1 MSAKKDSIELTH
13 KQIVEFVR
21 NNFREIKDAA
31 NTNTLIHFHSI
42 NKFLLMAHNPNY
54 AKILGNI
61 IANHDDLPL
70 SVVLEKY
77 GENLEIALKNEPTTK
92 SHANVL
98 QKIYG
103 YFKKDMTVEE
113 KSKILKMIEGYRL
126 GQVSLNNM
134 LLLFDDLT
142 RRFEKTYLVRQTYFL
157 LYVTIPN
164 PEQNRIT

>member
-1 MSAKKDSIELTH
+1 MSTKTNSVDLTH
-13 KQIVEFVR
+13 KQICEFVR
-21 NNFREIKDAA
+21 NNFREIKDAT
-31 NTNTLIHFHSI
+31 NINTLIHFHSI

-61 IANHDDLPL
+61 IANHDEFPL

-77 GENLEIALKNEPTTK
+77 GENLEITLKNEPTTK
-92 SHANVL
+92 SHINVL

-103 YFKKDMTVEE
+103 YFKKDIALEE
-113 KSKILKMIEGYRL
+113 KSKILKMIEDYRS
-126 GQVSLNNM
+126 GKVSLNNV

-164 PEQNRIT
+164 PEQNRIN

>member
-1 MSAKKDSIELTH
+1 
-13 KQIVEFVR
+13 
-21 NNFREIKDAA
+21 
-31 NTNTLIHFHSI
+31 
-42 NKFLLMAHNPNY
+42 MAHNPNY

-61 IANHDDLPL
+61 IANHDEFPL

-77 GENLEIALKNEPTTK
+77 GENLEITLKNEPTTK
-92 SHANVL
+92 SHINVL

-103 YFKKDMTVEE
+103 YFKKDIALEE
-113 KSKILKMIEGYRL
+113 KSKILKMIEDYRS
-126 GQVSLNNM
+126 GKVSLNSV

-164 PEQNRIT
+164 PEQNRIN